1 MDRQAGLPEEVKCF
15 RIPDEAMA
23 TTVFYRLRHRGI
35 LLRLSERIV
44 LKKICHSHYPSCL
57 FSCLANK
64 TINTLF
70 NYNTMKKQTL
80 LAGCLSLLSL
90 LTHAQDWLPQPGTPE
105 MEVRML
111 GCKYEGAKLK
121 ECNLLSA
128 DSKDWNVKVI
138 PDTERG
144 GKQYVF
150 EAKRDMH
157 EVGVAVAFDRYNW
170 CSDNYVMIPAVVYN
184 GNRQR
189 IVNREYA
196 TGLDKSDYKRKDLAL
211 TSNPIPQ
218 LSPEFG
224 AKSRLEVNVSNA
236 ATPVITYFDRKGRQG
251 AFLFTDQGID
261 WQGEV
266 KDHALIVEE
275 SADRSVASFVISAP
289 GVREY
294 KPEFIGFSP
303 SPDRGV
309 SVKAGDRIVIRVDKV
324 EFAASDVP
332 EVLSRFMAERK
343 RHTVE
348 EAPRNLM
355 PMSEVLSR
363 MVRNIEERY
372 YEGEN
377 GSYYCPENANWMSY
391 GWIGGLMNTYP
402 MLALGDDFHLQ
413 RVRNTFDF
421 GLLNGY
427 GKSGYYYDV
436 LGADKKVLYRDGAK
450 ANPGIG
456 LTRKNADM
464 LYWMV
469 KQFMLLDKQGKQA
482 AVSEEWKKQVRNLAD
497 AFVKTWQSEGT
508 WGNYLDIESGQIA
521 AYNTT
526 SGAMAPAGLA
536 LASVYFQHPAYLEV
550 ARQAA
555 AAYYKNFALVGFT
568 SGGCGD
574 ILQNADSETAI
585 AFLTSLMTLY
595 ETTGDDIYLKQSADL
610 AHLCATWTVSFPYRL
625 PANTPLAKLGANLTG
640 AVWASTQNK
649 HGAPGFCTQSGDA
662 LFKLYRATGDTL
674 YADFIRDV
682 IHAHAEGVQPNGKIT
697 ERLTYCDADSRGSRG
712 DGGKTGWNETN
723 GALMALEIPGI
734 YVRTDLGTAYA
745 FDHVVVKE
753 VKKAGNAVKLV
764 LHNPTEFDAT
774 VTLFAENGEQAAA
787 PLGDNAF
794 MDWKQKAVVKAGK
807 TITVRVK

>member
-1 MDRQAGLPEEVKCF
+1 M
-15 RIPDEAMA
+15 
-23 TTVFYRLRHRGI
+23 
-35 LLRLSERIV
+35 
-44 LKKICHSHYPSCL
+44 
-57 FSCLANK
+57 N
-64 TINTLF
+64 
-70 NYNTMKKQTL
+70 KQTL
-80 LAGCLSLLSL
+80 LAACLCLFSLLGQ
-90 LTHAQDWLPQPGTPE
+90 AQNWLPQLGNPE
-105 MEVRML
+105 VGVRML

-121 ECNLLSA
+121 ECNLLNA
-128 DSKDWNVKVI
+128 ESKDWSIKII
-138 PDTERG
+138 PDTEKG
-144 GKQYVF
+144 GNRYIF
-150 EAKRDMH
+150 EARRTMQD
-157 EVGVAVAFDRYNW
+157 VGVAVAFDQYDW

-224 AKSRLEVNVSNA
+224 AKSRLEVNVSNTT
-236 ATPVITYFDRKGRQG
+236 TPVITYFDRKNRQG
-251 AFLFTDQGID
+251 TFLFTDQGTD
-261 WQGEV
+261 WQGEI

-303 SPDRGV
+303 SPDRGI
-309 SVKAGDRIVIRVDKV
+309 SVKAGDKIVIRVDKI
-324 EFAASDVP
+324 EFAANDVP
-332 EVLSRFMAERK
+332 AILSRFMTERK
-343 RHTVE
+343 LHTVE
-348 EAPRNLM
+348 TVPRNLM
-355 PMSEVLSR
+355 PMSEVLKR
-363 MVRNIEERY
+363 MVCNIEERY

-377 GSYYCPENANWMSY
+377 GQYYCPENANWMSY

-413 RVRNTFDF
+413 RVKHTFDF
-421 GLLNGY
+421 GLSNGY
-427 GKSGYYYDV
+427 GESGYYYDV
-436 LGADKKVLYRDGAK
+436 LGADNKVLYRDGAK

-456 LTRKNADM
+456 LTRKNADI

-469 KQFMLLDKQGKQA
+469 KQFMLLDKQGKA
-482 AVSEEWKKQVRNLAD
+482 AAILPQWEKQVRGLAD
-497 AFVKTWQSEGT
+497 AFVRTWQVEGT
-508 WGNYLDIESGQIA
+508 WGNYLDIESGKVA

-536 LASVYFQHPAYLEV
+536 LASVYYQVPTYLEV
-550 ARQAA
+550 AREAA
-555 AAYYKNFALVGFT
+555 AAYYNNFALVGFT

-574 ILQNADSETAI
+574 ILQNADSETAV

-595 ETTGDDIYLKQSADL
+595 EITQDEMYLKQSADL
-610 AHLCATWTVSFPYRL
+610 ANLCATWTVSFPYRL
-625 PANTPLAKLGANLTG
+625 PANTPLAQLGANLTG
-640 AVWASTQNK
+640 VVWASTQNK

-662 LFKLYRATGDTL
+662 LFKLYRTTGNIL
-674 YADFIRDV
+674 YADLLRDV

-734 YVRTDLGTAYA
+734 YVRTDLGTAYV

-753 VKKAGNAVKLV
+753 IKKAGNTVKL
-764 LHNPTEFDAT
+764 LLYNPTEFDAT
-774 VTLFAENGEQAAA
+774 VTLFAENGEQALS

-794 MDWKQKAVVKAGK
+794 MDWKQKAVVKSGK
-807 TITVRVK
+807 TVTVKVKF

>member
-1 MDRQAGLPEEVKCF
+1 
-15 RIPDEAMA
+15 
-23 TTVFYRLRHRGI
+23 
-35 LLRLSERIV
+35 
-44 LKKICHSHYPSCL
+44 
-57 FSCLANK
+57 
-64 TINTLF
+64 
-70 NYNTMKKQTL
+70 MKKQTL